1 MIWFIVVLSPPS
13 VVNAVVTPDRSHT
26 ALRISQWLNV
36 SVNWGVIGYLG
47 SKCVYLTYPTA
58 AS

>member
-13 VVNAVVTPDRSHT
+13 VVNVVVTPNRSHT

-36 SVNWGVIGYLG
+36 SVNWLVIGYLG
-47 SKCVYLTYPTA
+47 LA
-58 AS
+58 R